1 MFHLSAGESQCRDS
15 AASGCRR
22 SWGGK
27 LSVPFLPQKAAKLIT
42 MNMILARIAPAALAF
57 ALPAAASA
65 QEALEGQW
73 RNPKGSIVVRVAPC
87 GGSFCGTVVRASEKA
102 KAGARKG
109 GTPNLVGT
117 RILTNLRPVG
127 NNLYRG
133 QAFEPKR
140 KIRAP
145 ATVRMVGPNAIEV
158 KGCAIG
164 GMLLCKEQRWTRVS

>member
-1 MFHLSAGESQCRDS
+1 M
-15 AASGCRR
+15 
-22 SWGGK
+22 
-27 LSVPFLPQKAAKLIT
+27 T
-42 MNMILARIAPAALAF
+42 MNTILARVALIALAAAGPAF
-57 ALPAAASA
+57 ASSG
-65 QEALEGQW
+65 EALEGQW

-87 GGSFCGTVVRASEKA
+87 GGSYCGTVVRASDKA

-109 GTPNLVGT
+109 GTPNLIGT
-117 RILTNLRPVG
+117 RILSNLRPAG
-127 NNLYRG
+127 KNTYRG

-145 ATVRMVGPNAIEV
+145 AIVRVVGPNAIEV

>member
-1 MFHLSAGESQCRDS
+1 
-15 AASGCRR
+15 
-22 SWGGK
+22 
-27 LSVPFLPQKAAKLIT
+27 
-42 MNMILARIAPAALAF
+42 MILASLALSAVAAAAPANASP
-57 ALPAAASA
+57 PA
-65 QEALEGQW
+65 ALEGQW
-73 RNPKGSIVVRVAPC
+73 RNPKGNVVVRVAPC
-87 GGSFCGTVVRASEKA
+87 GGGYCGTVVRASEKA

-109 GTPNLVGT
+109 GTPNLIGT
-117 RILTNLRPVG
+117 RILTNLRPAG
-127 NNLYRG
+127 KNTYRG